1 MYKTIDLEGNFRV
14 EIQYDTEPINPR
26 EYDNLGTIAY
36 KHDRYKLGEEVIR
49 DPIDWI
55 CEKLDID
62 PEEYTNSYLAKVEE
76 LMKERFVILPLY
88 LYDHGDITISTESF
102 GCRWDSGKV
111 GYIYVSKEDV
121 IKEFESTWNTESN
134 KEWREKYHAGK
145 DMFGIAENILRQ
157 ELKTFDQYLRGEV
170 YGFTLYDNE
179 TEEELDSCWG
189 YFGNESIEHIVE
201 ECKGYTLSHQE
212 RKAEQFLVEMNKLE
226 LSEVY

>member
-14 EIQYDTEPINPR
+14 EIQYDTEPESPR
-26 EYDNLGTIAY
+26 EWDNLGTIAY

-76 LMKERFVILPLY
+76 
-88 LYDHGDITISTESF
+88 
-102 GCRWDSGKV
+102 
-111 GYIYVSKEDV
+111 
-121 IKEFESTWNTESN
+121 
-134 KEWREKYHAGK
+134 
-145 DMFGIAENILRQ
+145 
-157 ELKTFDQYLRGEV
+157 
-170 YGFTLYDNE
+170 
-179 TEEELDSCWG
+179 
-189 YFGNESIEHIVE
+189 
-201 ECKGYTLSHQE
+201 CKGYTLSHQE